1 MAGDLDLVAS
11 ALRADSADVDAF
23 FTTLAGKLELV
34 LPDQVEIE
42 RGGFLGRG
50 APNALS
56 VALGDRIYE
65 ARRER
70 KRVVC
75 ARRTVVRGIALKT
88 EALDVGAW
96 IDALSADLVDE
107 ASRSERARD
116 ALQGL
121 LEA

>member
-1 MAGDLDLVAS
+1 MAGELDLVAS
-11 ALRADSADVDAF
+11 ALRADAADVDAF
-23 FTTLAGKLELV
+23 FDVLAGKLELV

-65 ARRER
+65 ARRDR

-75 ARRTVVRGIALKT
+75 RRRTVVRGIALKT
-88 EALDVGAW
+88 EDLDVGTW
-96 IDALSADLVDE
+96 IDGLSAALVDE
-107 ASRSERARD
+107 ATRSERART